1 MFEDLNKAICN
12 FYLSIKEEA
21 EVLWCFTDADHKL
34 VFSSLK
40 HNFIRHEDLKEFI
53 ESRTIFI
60 ENNYTYWY
68 SPRSIQELFRIIED
82 NPITYRCR
90 VLFSDDDINNPRFRI
105 HVYEHY
111 NYKSSETRALLINE
125 EKIENDYVSNIL
137 PRIKNIQK

>member
-12 FYLSIKEEA
+12 FYLPIKEEA
-21 EVLWCFTDADHKL
+21 EVLWCFTDEEHRI
-34 VFSSLK
+34 VFSSYK
-40 HNFIRHEDLKEFI
+40 HNFIGQGELKEFI

-68 SPRSIQELFRIIED
+68 SPRTIQELIRIIED
-82 NPITYRCR
+82 DSITYRCR
-90 VLFSDDDINNPRFRI
+90 VVSSDDDINNPRFRI

-111 NYKSSETRALLINE
+111 NYKGSETRALLIDE
-125 EKIENDYVSNIL
+125 EIIENDYISNIL